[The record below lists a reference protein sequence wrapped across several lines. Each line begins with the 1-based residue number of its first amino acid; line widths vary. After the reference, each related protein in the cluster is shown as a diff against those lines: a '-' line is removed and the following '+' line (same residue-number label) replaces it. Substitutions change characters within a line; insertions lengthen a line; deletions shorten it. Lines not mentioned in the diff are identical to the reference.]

1 MGPSLYN
8 NYFNGPTVAL
18 PPPSQLHQ
26 PNQLAAADSMN
37 HSLARSGG
45 SRFPHHVSTRADG
58 VQSEQP
64 KSFTGHQPSWIGS
77 SFANSS
83 LNAAAPSAPSRKRSR
98 DEFNLGNDSYNTFS
112 AVQKAPSPPA
122 VPEEEPIYGEGMV
135 LLNPKTGLAVS
146 ASSQTGT
153 WYEEKAEQKATRT
166 PISVSVSVDVSV
178 GANPDHASALPS
190 RKTQRLDATASAFDD
205 ITALSM
211 AQKLQSTTDD
221 VCGSTSSTKGPEMP
235 HVDDATH
242 LLGISWQ
249 RMANDDKDMVAA
261 IRGWEKYINNHFFEH
276 LHDAQIMLKHR
287 GLNVYLVSAHPATQ
301 LDNNTNAPQRYFYLF
316 DDNLSEG
323 QLVGKDWQTAIR
335 NLQSSPIAFEAGSA
349 VLKAAEK
356 TPERQVED
364 KGVPITVVGMNG
376 CGMGMAGAT
385 AGTDM
390 QMEID

>member
-26 PNQLAAADSMN
+26 PNQLGTDSMN
-37 HSLARSGG
+37 HSFAHSGG
-45 SRFPHHVSTRADG
+45 SRFPYHASNRADG
-58 VQSEQP
+58 VQSEQH
-64 KSFTGHQPSWIGS
+64 KSFTGHQSSWIAPSLSDS
-77 SFANSS
+77 S
-83 LNAAAPSAPSRKRSR
+83 AAAPSMPSRKRSR
-98 DEFNLGNDSYNTFS
+98 DEFNIGNETSNSFS

-135 LLNPKTGLAVS
+135 LLNPRTGLAVS

-153 WYEEKAEQKATRT
+153 WYEEKAEEKATST

-178 GANPDHASALPS
+178 DVSPDHAHALPS

-205 ITALSM
+205 ITALSI
-211 AQKLQSTTDD
+211 AHKLQSTTDD

-261 IRGWEKYINNHFFEH
+261 IRGWEKYINNHFSEH

-287 GLNVYLVSAHPATQ
+287 GLNVYLVSAYPTTNSNN
-301 LDNNTNAPQRYFYLF
+301 NNTTPQRHFYLF

-323 QLVGKDWQTAIR
+323 QLVGMDWQSSIR
-335 NLQSSPIAFEAGSA
+335 NLQSSPIVFETGSA
-349 VLKAAEK
+349 VLRAAER

-364 KGVPITVVGMNG
+364 KGVPISAVGMNG
-376 CGMGMAGAT
+376 CAMGMAGAST
-385 AGTDM
+385 GTDM